1 MVGEIFP
8 QISYESITIHENFTL
23 EVFTKGINQNGVV
36 YYFKHMKEDNGS
48 AVLPSS
54 NRSLAKTPQIV
65 EIHCLLYMLK
75 LLTKPYYCRK
85 LTLLI
90 VQSSP

>member
-1 MVGEIFP
+1 MHSGRGNFS

-36 YYFKHMKEDNGS
+36 YYFKHMNEDNGS

-54 NRSLAKTPQIV
+54 NRSLARTPQIV
-65 EIHCLLYMLK
+65 EIA
-75 LLTKPYYCRK
+75 
-85 LTLLI
+85 TLSI
-90 VQSSP
+90 IYAKTAH